1 MHYFLDMIWYDK
13 EDQQEDP
20 LATYKMLEGFANSLE
35 LLLAGQEQNPTNLP
49 ADTLL
54 ITFNEDGT
62 RTFESVGEF
71 HMDNLYFSV
80 LPISQGHNFASAT
93 SGFQFMMA
101 EKFDELIE
109 HFLIAKADGNEEYA
123 TQELD
128 QAKEI
133 ASYYQ
138 NSMRIVNTSY
148 QMYYDVY
155 NFTKIQDGNTIFA
168 AAYDVITGE
177 IIFRDPVG
185 EEDGSAPW
193 NVYQQR
199 FGATNT
205 AVNYA
210 LMNLFFHD
218 QELSEESLKMV
229 TTCFEM
235 FGYVLKYEQN
245 MDMSDTEVL
254 TRFFEKGYSVTGNDG
269 IWFERY
275 FSGHSWPSDSSQRA
289 AFDDAENFAWR
300 DESLDEFMLRTLRQ
314 AGYTAED

>member
-1 MHYFLDMIWYDK
+1 
-13 EDQQEDP
+13 
-20 LATYKMLEGFANSLE
+20 
-35 LLLAGQEQNPTNLP
+35 
-49 ADTLL
+49 
-54 ITFNEDGT
+54 
-62 RTFESVGEF
+62 
-71 HMDNLYFSV
+71 MDNLYFSV

-109 HFLIAKADGNEEYA
+109 HFLTAKADGNEEYA

-205 AVNYA
+205 TVNYA